1 MTSGKTE
8 QNLHRKGTKTVVR
21 PKDVGKG
28 TKLTELYGSEQLYL
42 RAVGERVRQRRVEI
56 GFGDQRELGEA
67 LGSTQS
73 YASRIETGNGLA
85 LLITLINLS
94 NALDCSLDYIAL
106 RTDDPR
112 PYFPDEIDDLTI
124 MYQPENAH
132 ERALLVQLMNMVAA
146 MPPDQQVLLLRMVE
160 SMTDQSDPGSISV
173 LMSPDEPPAIR
184 VAREHEALVGVS

>member
-1 MTSGKTE
+1 MTSGKTDP
-8 QNLHRKGTKTVVR
+8 NLHRKGTKTVVR

-42 RAVGERVRQRRVEI
+42 RAVGERIRQRRVEA
-56 GFGDQRELGEA
+56 GFDDQREFGQA

-94 NALDCSLDYIAL
+94 NALDCSLDYIGL

-146 MPPDQQVLLLRMVE
+146 MPPDQQVLLLRLAE
-160 SMTDQSDPGSISV
+160 SMTDQSDPGSV
-173 LMSPDEPPAIR
+173 QAVVYPAGEKPAKAKVEAEA
-184 VAREHEALVGVS
+184 VALP